1 MKMKKTYF
9 GRTGLE
15 ISEIAFGGGVTGGI
29 LINAIE
35 ATRYAA
41 LQRAVAAGI
50 NWVDTAP
57 VYGNGAS
64 EETIGRH
71 LAVLMPRPH
80 ISTKVRLERDD
91 MSDIAGLERDDMS
104 DIAGAIRRSLE
115 QSLQRLKSDR
125 VALLQLHNQI
135 GTAVGERLPLS
146 TRQVLGQVADTFDQ
160 LKDEGL
166 IQASGITA
174 TGNTDACLEVIE
186 SGRFD
191 AAQIYYNAIN
201 PSAAWTRTTAEWRG
215 QDFCGLIA
223 ACWRLNM
230 GVLAIRVMAG
240 GALASPRR
248 PEKLVMMITD
258 TDLDNEVRSAAAV
271 HSALGASYGT
281 PAQVA
286 LRFTLGNRD
295 LSTRIVGITE
305 LNQLDEAL
313 AAVERGPLPPEGIA
327 KLDQLWAND
336 FYA

>member
-1 MKMKKTYF
+1 MKQTF
-9 GRTGLE
+9 LGRTGLK

-29 LINAIE
+29 LINAME
-35 ATRYAA
+35 ATRAAA

-71 LAVLMPRPH
+71 LAALTPRPH
-80 ISTKVRLERDD
+80 ISTKVRLERGD
-91 MSDIAGLERDDMS
+91 MP
-104 DIAGAIRRSLE
+104 DIAGAIRHSLE
-115 QSLQRLKSDR
+115 QSLKRLKSDR

-146 TRQVLGQVADTFDQ
+146 PRQVLGQVADTFDQ
-160 LKDEGL
+160 LKNEGL

-174 TGNTDACLEVIE
+174 TGNTEACLEVIE

-201 PSAAWTRTTAEWRG
+201 PSAAWMRTIAEWRG

-223 ACWRLNM
+223 ACWRRNM
-230 GVLAIRVMAG
+230 GMLAIRVMAG
-240 GALASPRR
+240 GPLASPRR
-248 PEKLVMMITD
+248 PAKLAVMTTD

-271 HSALGASYGT
+271 CVALGSGYGT

-286 LRFTLGNRD
+286 LRFTLGNRN
-295 LSTRIVGITE
+295 LASRIVGITE
-305 LNQLDEAL
+305 LNQLDEAV

-336 FYA
+336 FYRQS